1 MRIAP
6 WILVA
11 CVSCGGS
18 QKPAESVADTTS
30 LESKDSNAGK
40 SEAPAA
46 SAEPPRASSAP
57 AEPSPAAAAAPAAA
71 PSHPAPSVTGAIDG
85 KPFAPKVARTTGK
98 AQKDGRIVLALDESH
113 TDCSDANA
121 QPQPGDAMLTML
133 VPWEDGYK
141 ADLGSLKRST
151 PKKAGEITFSR
162 VGPGGK
168 KVVSATFK
176 PSGTVT
182 IVKAPNDSNATGKMK
197 IDLQSGDYMLA
208 GDLDVLVC
216 GPTK

>member
-6 WILVA
+6 WIVVA

-18 QKPAESVADTTS
+18 QKPAESVADTSS
-30 LESKDSNAGK
+30 LESKDSNGGK
-40 SEAPAA
+40 TEAPAA
-46 SAEPPRASSAP
+46 AAEPPTTSSAP
-57 AEPSPAAAAAPAAA
+57 AEPAAAAPAPASA
-71 PSHPAPSVTGAIDG
+71 PAHPAPSVTGAIDG

-98 AQKDGRIVLALDESH
+98 AQKDGRILLALDESH
-113 TDCSDANA
+113 SDCSDTGT

-151 PKKAGEITFSR
+151 PRKAGEITFSR
-162 VGPGGK
+162 AGTGGK
-168 KVVSATFK
+168 KVISATFK

-182 IVKAPNDSNATGKMK
+182 IVKAPNDPNATGKMK